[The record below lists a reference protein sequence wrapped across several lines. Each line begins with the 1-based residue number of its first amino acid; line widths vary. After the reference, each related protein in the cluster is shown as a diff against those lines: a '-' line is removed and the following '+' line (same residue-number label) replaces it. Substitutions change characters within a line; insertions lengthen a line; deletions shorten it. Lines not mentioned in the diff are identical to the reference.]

1 MVSLEEVINYARA
14 TIGGDVFLAAAI
26 VILGFVAS
34 RIVSHILHEKVKKLI
49 DKTETDIDDIIF
61 EVIEKPLEHGVLLV
75 AIYLALVSVSALSIY
90 SAIIA
95 SVFFVIAALWAT
107 NMIQRIVSA
116 FISRWIH
123 VINKKHE
130 KSPQL
135 IARIINVILYIIVA
149 LIILDHFQIQITPVI
164 AALGIGGLAVGLAL
178 QDSLS
183 NFFAGI
189 CIVTGS
195 SLRIGD
201 FIEIP
206 NEKISGNIEDI
217 GWRAT
222 RIRTTQNS
230 TVIVPNSKIS
240 QTVVINTH
248 LPDKEVGVNLECG
261 VSYES
266 DLEKVERTTVE
277 VAEKIQQ
284 DTQGAVKNFKPIVRF
299 HTFGDSNINFTI
311 TLRAEEQTFRTQII
325 HEFIKSLKTRFD
337 AERIVISYPVR
348 DIHQRLQNLGEK
360 LAGRKGIVALK
371 K

>member
-1 MVSLEEVINYARA
+1 MVIMALIEELISYAQK
-14 TIGGDVFLAAAI
+14 TIGGDIILAVAI
-26 VILGFVAS
+26 VVMGFIASAIVRYILQ
-34 RIVSHILHEKVKKLI
+34 EKVKKLI
-49 DKTETDIDDIIF
+49 EKTETDLDDVVF
-61 EVIEKPLEHGVLLV
+61 EVMEKPLERGVLLV
-75 AIYLALVSVSALSIY
+75 AAYLALSSLAGLSAYSALIT
-90 SAIIA
+90 SA
-95 SVFFVIAALWAT
+95 FFVIAVLWAT
-107 NMIQRIVSA
+107 NVVQRLVSA
-116 FISRWIH
+116 FIPRWIH

-135 IARIINVILYIIVA
+135 IARIINVILYIIAA
-149 LIILDHFQIQITPVI
+149 LIILDHFQIQITPII

-183 NFFAGI
+183 NFFAGMY
-189 CIVTGS
+189 IVTGS

-206 NEKISGNIEDI
+206 SEKISGNIEDI

-240 QTVVINTH
+240 QSVVINTH

-261 VSYES
+261 VSYGS
-266 DLEKVERTTVE
+266 TDLEKVERTTVE

-284 DTQGAVKNFKPIVRF
+284 NVPGAVKDFKPIVRF
-299 HTFGDSNINFTI
+299 HTFGESNINFTV
-311 TLRAEEQTFRTQII
+311 TMRAEEQTFRAQLV
-325 HEFIKSLKTRFD
+325 HEFIKALKARFD
-337 AERIVISYPVR
+337 AEKIEISYPVR
-348 DIHQRLQNLGEK
+348 NVYQLSAITQKIPQIN
-360 LAGRKGIVALK
+360 K